1 MRVWSVVVDS
11 VIIMLTTHLL
21 INNIKRQYAETVK
34 LLLSSSRADR
44 VEGTASYGGEDST
57 HRVRH
62 I

>member
-1 MRVWSVVVDS
+1 MVDS

-21 INNIKRQYAETVK
+21 INNIKRQHTETVK
-34 LLLSSSRADR
+34 LLFSSSRAYR
-44 VEGTASYGGEDST
+44 VEGAASYGGEDST